1 MSHPDNKASTMTTTH
16 DTNVHPWRA
25 FSALIIGFFMILVDS
40 TIVMVAMP
48 ALIRELGA
56 GLSEAVWVTSAYLLA
71 YAVPLLITGRLGD
84 RVGPRWVYLLG
95 LVVFTFA
102 SLWCGLAGDITML
115 IVARVVQ
122 GFGASLMAPQ
132 TMTVITRV
140 FPAEERGPAMGVWGS
155 VAGIAMIV
163 GPILGGVLIDGLGWQ
178 WIFFINVPVGVVAFL
193 AAWMLVPRLETH
205 THRFDWV
212 GVALSAVAM
221 FAIVFGIQEGEQI
234 GWGVTWPLILAG
246 VVIMAVFFWWQR
258 RVNEPL
264 IPLELFRDRNF
275 TGANIVIFLV
285 GAIAATSAIPEMLY
299 FQSVLG
305 LTPTGSALMLL
316 PMALVGAVLAPF
328 VGKRVQRADARPVAF
343 IGLLSFAAGCALFG
357 VLMTPNQN
365 IAQLLAAGAVFG
377 VANACTWG
385 PVSITATRNLPMSM
399 AGAGSGVYNTTRQLG
414 AVLGSAALAAIMSAR
429 LAEHL
434 GQGAAQHMGEGPAAS
449 AGALPPFVAEGFARS
464 MGESMYVLAVL
475 AAVAA
480 FAVLFWE
487 RPKASSTHK
496 A

>member
-1 MSHPDNKASTMTTTH
+1 MTTTH

-84 RVGPRWVYLLG
+84 RVGPRRVYLLG

-449 AGALPPFVAEGFARS
+449 AGTLPPFVAEGFARS
-464 MGESMYVLAVL
+464 MGESMYALAVL

-487 RPKASSTHK
+487 RPKASSTHE

>member
-1 MSHPDNKASTMTTTH
+1 MTSTVSTTPR
-16 DTNVHPWRA
+16 PWRA

-84 RVGPRWVYLLG
+84 RVGPRRVYLIG
-95 LVVFTFA
+95 LVVFTLA
-102 SLWCGLAGDITML
+102 SLWCGFADTITML

-140 FPAEERGPAMGVWGS
+140 FPPEERGPAMGVWGA

-163 GPILGGVLIDGLGWQ
+163 GPIVGGLLIDGLGWQ
-178 WIFFINVPVGVVAFL
+178 WIFFINVPVGVIAFI
-193 AAWMLVPRLETH
+193 AAWMLVPQLETH
-205 THRFDWV
+205 SHRFDWF
-212 GVALSAVAM
+212 GVVLSAVAM

-234 GWGVTWPLILAG
+234 GWGTTWPLIAG
-246 VVIMAVFFWWQR
+246 GVAVMAVFFWWQR
-258 RVNEPL
+258 RVDEPL

-275 TGANIVIFLV
+275 SGANIVIFLV
-285 GAIAATSAIPEMLY
+285 GAIAATSAIPQMLY

-305 LTPTGSALMLL
+305 LSPTGAALMLL

-328 VGKRVQRADARPVAF
+328 MGKIVQRRDPRPVAF
-343 IGLLSFAAGCALFG
+343 TGLVAFGLGCALFG
-357 VLMTPNQN
+357 LVMTPGREIWQ
-365 IAQLLAAGAVFG
+365 ILLVSAVFG

-385 PVSITATRNLPMSM
+385 PTSITATRNLPMRM

-414 AVLGSAALAAIMSAR
+414 AVLGSAAIAAIMTAR

-434 GQGAAQHMGEGPAAS
+434 GEGSAQHMGQGPAAAS
-449 AGALPPFVAEGFARS
+449 SVLPSFLQDGFARA
-464 MGESMYVLAVL
+464 MDDSMYVLAVVAL
-475 AAVAA
+475 CAAI
-480 FAVLFWE
+480 AVLFWE
-487 RPKASSTHK
+487 RPKTTA
-496 A
+496 AA

>member
-1 MSHPDNKASTMTTTH
+1 MTTTH

-246 VVIMAVFFWWQR
+246 GVIMAVFFWWQR

-357 VLMTPNQN
+357 VLMIPDQN

-487 RPKASSTHK
+487 RPKASSTHEV
-496 A
+496 

>member
-1 MSHPDNKASTMTTTH
+1 MTTTH

-84 RVGPRWVYLLG
+84 RVGPRRVYLLG

-285 GAIAATSAIPEMLY
+285 GAIAATNAIPEMLY

-449 AGALPPFVAEGFARS
+449 AGTLPPFVAEGFARS
-464 MGESMYVLAVL
+464 MGESMYGLAVL